1 MNHPEA
7 ASWLDIVTLCSS
19 SLLSVSLL
27 ISLTY
32 NESKEIFECDM
43 RIEFKMDSLLIT
55 EVIWE
60 IMKSDQNRHREI
72 DEREMN

>member
-1 MNHPEA
+1 M
-7 ASWLDIVTLCSS
+7 TLCSA
-19 SLLSVSLL
+19 SLLPVSLL